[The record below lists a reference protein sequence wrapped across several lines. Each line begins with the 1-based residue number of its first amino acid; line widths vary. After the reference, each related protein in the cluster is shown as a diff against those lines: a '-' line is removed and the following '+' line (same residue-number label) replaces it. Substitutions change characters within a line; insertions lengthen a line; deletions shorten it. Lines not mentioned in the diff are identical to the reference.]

1 MSNAHSPT
9 INQVGLTKEQ
19 LVKWQETRVALSWHC
34 PAFTHIFINL
44 CSHGE
49 YGAVFTR
56 DMPNAAATD
65 GTRIMINPDVF
76 FKYDLME
83 RLFIMAHE
91 IAHNIFHH
99 CILMHQWSNSK
110 KVAYPDGVKLPFNPD
125 MMNIALDL
133 VINDILIDAK
143 IGKFNKEWLH
153 DISIATKTMTGVEAY
168 RKLWEKFPPPPP
180 PPKGKG
186 PGGTGAGNTPTSA
199 GNDPNQPPP
208 PPTGPRGKSFDQHM
222 KPGEAQGK
230 EPTQAVQE
238 RNNAEWD
245 MHIATAIRL
254 QREQGNMPGGLER
267 MFQEVLTPQVDWRDQ
282 IRAQMARK
290 LGSGSYN
297 WQKPDRRLIVRD
309 IYTPSRSGFGAGTVV
324 IGVDT
329 SGSIGPKEIDM
340 FLAEVSGV
348 LDDVKPRELH
358 ICWCDY
364 ALHRTDICDTPSDLN
379 EIRAKGAPGGG
390 GTSFRPVFEYIED
403 NDLRPDCL
411 LYLTDGHGDLP
422 TVKPTYDVIWGS
434 IDRKEFPW
442 GETVMIPKQVA

>member
-1 MSNAHSPT
+1 MSSLPT
-9 INQVGLTKEQ
+9 QVTLTKDQ

-49 YGAVFTR
+49 HGAVFTR
-56 DMPNAAATD
+56 DVPVAGTD
-65 GTRIMINPDVF
+65 GTYILINPDTF

-99 CILMHQWSNSK
+99 CILMHQWANSK
-110 KVAYPDGVKLPFNPD
+110 KVVYPDGVKLPYDPD
-125 MMNIALDL
+125 KMNIALDL

-168 RKLWEKFPPPPP
+168 RKLWEKFPPLPPP
-180 PPKGKG
+180 RRPPGNTST
-186 PGGTGAGNTPTSA
+186 PAGNP
-199 GNDPNQPPP
+199 DPNQ
-208 PPTGPRGKSFDQHM
+208 PPTGPRGKSFDQHL

-238 RNNAEWD
+238 HNQAEWD
-245 MHIATAIRL
+245 MHVAAAAAL
-254 QREQGNMPGGLER
+254 QRQQGNMPGGLER
-267 MFQEVLTPQVDWRDQ
+267 MFQEVLTPQVSWQ
-282 IRAQMARK
+282 EHIRAQMARK

-297 WQKPDRRLIVRD
+297 WQKPDKRLIIRD
-309 IYTPSRSGFGAGTVV
+309 VYTPSRSGYGAGTVV

-329 SGSIGPKEIDM
+329 SGSIGPKEVDM

-348 LDDVKPRELH
+348 LDDVKPKEL
-358 ICWCDY
+358 IILWCD
-364 ALHRTDICDTPSDLN
+364 AKVHRADYCDSPSDLN
-379 EIRAKGAPGGG
+379 EIRHKGAPGGW
-390 GTSFRPVFEYIED
+390 GTDFRPVFNWIAQEA
-403 NDLRPDCL
+403 LSPDAL
-411 LYLTDGHGDLP
+411 IYLTDGHGDLP
-422 TVKPTYDVIWGS
+422 HDKPAYNVIWGS

-442 GETVMIPKQVA
+442 GEVVMIPKQTA